1 MSMFVA
7 FPYEDRIEVLTDG
20 AVYLPDGLLMFTEKK
35 IHTSPDVPAAIT
47 GRGNRHTVEKMT
59 EAALSYFKDYGFA
72 GGMRCLEQE
81 FNQWRV
87 AGYDG
92 FPFQLWIGGYWE
104 GQGLRQFTVSSHDNA
119 MYAGTKAMQLNTLVG
134 VAYAAPPLD
143 QEEVS
148 RFLTEERVAKGCGEF
163 GVEFSEYLRNRTDF
177 VIDDPEKRQIHMV
190 GGHIDWTTI
199 TSRGASTRRLLTWP
213 DMPFQYIDATLQP
226 IVEPEAATPDAGNVV
241 GLMAMAA

>member
-59 EAALSYFKDYGFA
+59 DACMSYFRDYGFR
-72 GGMRCLEQE
+72 GGMQAIEAE
-81 FNQWRV
+81 FDQWRA

-92 FPFQLWIGGYWE
+92 FPFQLYIAGYDE
-104 GQGLRQFTVSSHDNA
+104 ERGPVQFTVSSHPNVMYEGTEA
-119 MYAGTKAMQLNTLVG
+119 MRINTIFG

-148 RFLTEERVAKGCGEF
+148 RFLTEERLAKGCGEF
-163 GVEFSEYLRNRTDF
+163 GVELSEYLRNRTDYR
-177 VIDDPEKRQIHMV
+177 IDDPEKRQIYMV

-226 IVEPEAATPDAGNVV
+226 IVEPETATPDAGNVV